1 MSRLR
6 RVRPLALALAVS
18 LPTLADSDPAPAPR
32 PSAVRLIGLDIQT
45 STIGRKAREGY
56 ELAVEVANRN
66 GGVKVGGRTMQVQL
80 MMAEDPEKAP
90 ADEGAAIPLL
100 EELVARNHPVA
111 ILQNYVGLASAYGE
125 QAALAERLRI
135 PWVNSGTASKG
146 IFGHGRKFSF
156 GVLSPISK
164 IPDSILRWIDE
175 MQKEGKLKPKL
186 KVALVWTEQSGVN
199 AQEFRAG
206 ALESLGRTPSR
217 RSSYEIVLEQQL
229 QSDPHSYTLPAAASV
244 ASVVKEL
251 AARSPDVLLAYANL
265 EGYLELQR
273 AIVARKLCF
282 DLASYGP
289 RGAEA
294 EAAAALGESG
304 TNYLFSVV
312 WWTPEMRQTPK
323 GKEFLEAFRAKHGR
337 TPEWYQAVS
346 YESVRAVLAAVE
358 RAGSLDPV
366 QVRDQLALLRME
378 SLVPGGSLSF
388 PEEYG
393 QEAQYPMLVLQNQPG
408 EGAPVVYPGI
418 AAQKPGIAPNPRCQR

>member
-6 RVRPLALALAVS
+6 RVRLLGLALAVS
-18 LPTLADSDPAPAPR
+18 LSALADPEPPV
-32 PSAVRLIGLDIQT
+32 VRLVGLDIAN

-56 ELAVEVANRN
+56 ELAVELANRD
-66 GGVKVGGRTMQVQL
+66 GGVKVGGRPAQVQL
-80 MMAEDPEKAP
+80 ILAEDPEKVIANQG
-90 ADEGAAIPLL
+90 EAIPVL
-100 EELVARNHPVA
+100 EELVARHHPVA
-111 ILQNYVGLASAYGE
+111 ILQNYVGLPSAYEE
-125 QAALAERLRI
+125 QAALAERLGI
-135 PWVNSGTASKG
+135 PWVNAGTASKG
-146 IFGHGRKFSF
+146 VFSHGRKFSF
-156 GVLSPISK
+156 GLLSPISK
-164 IPDSILRWIDE
+164 IPDSILRWTDE

-199 AQEFRAG
+199 AQEFRSG
-206 ALESLGRTPSR
+206 ALASLSSTPAR
-217 RSSYEIVLEQQL
+217 RASYEIVLEQRL
-229 QSDPHSYTLPAAASV
+229 QSDPQSYTLPAAASV

-265 EGYLELQR
+265 EGYIALQR
-273 AIVARKLCF
+273 AVVARKLCF

-294 EAAAALGESG
+294 EAATALGESG
-304 TNYLFSVV
+304 TSYLFSVV
-312 WWTPEMRQTPK
+312 WWTPEMRQTPQ
-323 GKEFLEAFRAKHGR
+323 GKRFLEAFRAKHGR

-346 YESVRAVLAAVE
+346 YESVRAVLAAVG

-388 PEEYG
+388 PADYG

-408 EGAPVVYPGI
+408 EGTPVVYPGI
-418 AAQKPGIAPNPRCQR
+418 AAQKAGIAPDPRCRR